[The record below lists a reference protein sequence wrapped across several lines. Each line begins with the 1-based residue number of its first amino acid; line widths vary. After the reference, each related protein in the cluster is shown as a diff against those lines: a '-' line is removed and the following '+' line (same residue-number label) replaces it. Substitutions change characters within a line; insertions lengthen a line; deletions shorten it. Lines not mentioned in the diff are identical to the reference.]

1 MTRNAKS
8 TNCQKRL
15 WKSEKTITV
24 AHYTAGY
31 VRYPSIRVERI
42 DHRSGCSSVFILN
55 KQSKKTLFK
64 MTTNSKIEKKQKIK
78 MQLKNATDI
87 PMERRS

>member
-15 WKSEKTITV
+15 WKSEKTII
-24 AHYTAGY
+24 HHTAGY

-64 MTTNSKIEKKQKIK
+64 MTTNSKIEKKTKD
-78 MQLKNATDI
+78 KNATKKCYGH
-87 PMERRS
+87 PYGT